1 MSDADTQFGD
11 DEYNFYLFSRL
22 EESQAELEN
31 EMGCDKFIKVYKTVQ
46 VMLLNFKN
54 LSGEINDMC
63 VFVLKIGDGII
74 IMDLKVIWNKFL
86 VK

>member
-1 MSDADTQFGD
+1 
-11 DEYNFYLFSRL
+11 
-22 EESQAELEN
+22 
-31 EMGCDKFIKVYKTVQ
+31 MGCDEFLKVYKTVQ

-74 IMDLKVIWNKFL
+74 IMDLKVI
-86 VK
+86 

>member
-1 MSDADTQFGD
+1 
-11 DEYNFYLFSRL
+11 
-22 EESQAELEN
+22 
-31 EMGCDKFIKVYKTVQ
+31 
-46 VMLLNFKN
+46 
-54 LSGEINDMC
+54 MC